1 MRETAYNI
9 AKQSGSSFFYAFNLL
24 PSPKR
29 EALNAIYS
37 FCRLS
42 DDIVDDWSNSNNAKA
57 QRLLK
62 WKVEFAEALNGKSSN
77 EYLNFVVKYILQYN
91 IPVRYF
97 FELLDGM
104 QMDLHKRR
112 YETFDELLEY
122 CYKAASTVGLMCI
135 EVFGYQSPSARDYAI
150 NLGYA
155 MQLTNII
162 RDAYKDAEMD
172 RIYIPLED
180 INEFNVSENDFKNKT
195 FDDRIKNLLAKQ
207 ALRAKKF
214 FELAELSLD
223 FYDRKNMFAGEAMR
237 KIYFRLLQ
245 KIEEYDYNVLNS
257 NVKVTFFEKISV
269 ALKTWLKSV
278 LIY

>member
-214 FELAELSLD
+214 FELE
-223 FYDRKNMFAGEAMR
+223 DRR
-237 KIYFRLLQ
+237 IRL
-245 KIEEYDYNVLNS
+245 
-257 NVKVTFFEKISV
+257 
-269 ALKTWLKSV
+269 
-278 LIY
+278 

>member
-57 QRLLK
+57 ERLLK

-257 NVKVTFFEKISV
+257 NVKVTFFEKISI

>member
-257 NVKVTFFEKISV
+257 NVKVTFFEKISI